1 MIDDG
6 AKRTFDE
13 QGYLVAR
20 GLFDAEQAAFLREHF
35 MRLREAG
42 AYPGD
47 VVGVD
52 PSSDD
57 PLKKYPRMIH
67 MHRWDA
73 VALDWLIEPRLAQS
87 LASLLG
93 GMEPFAVQ
101 TMLYFKP
108 PGARGQAVHQD
119 QYYLRAEP
127 GTCIAAWM
135 ALDSCDEENGC
146 LEVVPGSHEWPVL
159 CTIGADTN
167 QSFTDVE
174 VPLSDDAELVR
185 VLMEPGDVL
194 FFNGSL
200 VHGSKPNRSDRFRR
214 ALIGHYIQ
222 GDAREVGYWYH
233 PVLRM
238 DGSEVELEKGLGG
251 GPCGEWVDRDGRRA
265 IELTGVAVDPRTTE

>member
-6 AKRTFDE
+6 ARRTFDE

-73 VALDWLIEPRLAQS
+73 VALDWLIEPRLAES